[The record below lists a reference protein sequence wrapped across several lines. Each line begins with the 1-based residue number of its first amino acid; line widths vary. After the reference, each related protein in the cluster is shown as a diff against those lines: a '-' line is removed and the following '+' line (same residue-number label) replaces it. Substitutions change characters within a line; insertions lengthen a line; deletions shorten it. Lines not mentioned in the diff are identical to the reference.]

1 MSLSRRFFHPKPP
14 DGLLEISDRVFV
26 FNSCFSTNVMKNDE
40 YKLYLDNIVA
50 QLHDRFPDASYT
62 VFNFRERDR
71 RLSQLSDILTQYD
84 DMMVLDYPSQY
95 AGCPLLPLKKI
106 RHVLRFSESWLS
118 MEEGQQQSVLLM
130 HCERGG
136 WPVLAFV
143 LASLL
148 LHRGQ
153 YTGEQKTLE
162 AIYKL
167 APNEILRV
175 LSGSNSFPS
184 HIRYLQY
191 VSRRNFVGGYW
202 TPSASSSLDLDCLV
216 LRALP
221 VCERGE
227 GCRTVVRVYGK
238 DPSKLAN
245 GMCKLLCSSWKTEGL
260 VRQYAQEECVFV
272 KVDLRCRV
280 QGDIVIEC
288 VYLDEELLNEQMIF
302 RVMFHTAFV
311 PEKILILK
319 RDDVDILWDARDR
332 FPREFKAVALFANAN
347 TVPPPLTSGG
357 DLNESGSARHEEFHE
372 VEENFAVDAPE

>member
-1 MSLSRRFFHPKPP
+1 MALCRRLFHRNPP

-26 FNSCFSTNVMKNDE
+26 FNSCLSTNVMKNDE
-40 YKLYLDNIVA
+40 YKLYLNNIVA
-50 QLHDRFPDASYT
+50 QLHDQFPDASYT
-62 VFNFRERDR
+62 VFNFHERDQ
-71 RLSQLSDILTQYD
+71 RLSQLSDILTQHD
-84 DMMVLDYPSQY
+84 DVMVLDYPRQY

-106 RHVLRFSESWLS
+106 RHFLRFSESWLS
-118 MEEGQQQSVLLM
+118 MEQQSVLLM

-136 WPVLAFV
+136 WHVLAFM
-143 LASLL
+143 LAGFL

-153 YTGEQKTLE
+153 YTGELKTLE

-167 APNEILRV
+167 APNELLCV
-175 LSGSNSFPS
+175 FPGLNSLPS
-184 HIRYLQY
+184 HLRYLRY

-238 DPSKLAN
+238 DPSKPGN
-245 GMCKLLCSSWKTEGL
+245 GMCKLLCSSWKTERL

-302 RVMFHTAFV
+302 RVMFHTGFV
-311 PEKILILK
+311 RENILILK
-319 RDDVDILWDARDR
+319 RDDVDILSDARDR
-332 FPREFKAVALFANAN
+332 FPREFKAVVLFANAN
-347 TVPPPLTSGG
+347 TVPPPLTSGD

-372 VEENFAVDAPE
+372 VEENFAEDALE